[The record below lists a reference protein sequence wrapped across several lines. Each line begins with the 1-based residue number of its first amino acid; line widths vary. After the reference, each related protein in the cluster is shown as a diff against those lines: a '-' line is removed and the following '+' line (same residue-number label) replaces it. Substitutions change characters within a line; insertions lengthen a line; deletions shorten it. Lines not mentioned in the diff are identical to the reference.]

1 MKRLEPMLASV
12 GTDVPQG
19 EDWVFEPKYDGI
31 RILAFVDK
39 GAVALVSRNGLNK
52 THSFPEIA
60 DALSGLHKR
69 AKRPLVIDGE
79 IVAMRGRTPARFQAL
94 QSRMHVSDAAAIAA
108 HRDDA
113 PAAFVAFDLL
123 LDGKKS
129 LVAEPWRVR
138 RKHLAALLQPPG
150 HTGALRL
157 SDVSTHGERMLRDA
171 RKRGWEGVIAKR
183 AEAPYLP
190 GRRTRD
196 WRKLKIERRQEFVV
210 GGWTEPR
217 KTREHIGA
225 LLLGYHGADGELIYA
240 GHTGTGFTRAGLADM
255 SRRLAK
261 LARKGS
267 PFSPTPRT
275 NETAHW
281 VRPSVIGVRDDKDP
295 KDVIHEP
302 ESMARTAK
310 RKARR

>member
-1 MKRLEPMLASV
+1 MKRLAPMLASV

-60 DALSGLHKR
+60 DALGVLHER
-69 AKRPLVIDGE
+69 VQRPLVVDGE

-94 QSRMHVSDAAAIAA
+94 QSRMHVSDTAAIAA
-108 HRDDA
+108 HRNDA

-150 HTGALRL
+150 RTGALRL
-157 SDVSTHGERMLRDA
+157 SDVSTNGERMGGRHRQTRRRPISPGPTHTRLAEAEDRTSPGVRRRRMDGAATDA
-171 RKRGWEGVIAKR
+171 RAHRR
-183 AEAPYLP
+183 AA
-190 GRRTRD
+190 
-196 WRKLKIERRQEFVV
+196 
-210 GGWTEPR
+210 
-217 KTREHIGA
+217 
-225 LLLGYHGADGELIYA
+225 
-240 GHTGTGFTRAGLADM
+240 
-255 SRRLAK
+255 
-261 LARKGS
+261 ARIS
-267 PFSPTPRT
+267 
-275 NETAHW
+275 
-281 VRPSVIGVRDDKDP
+281 
-295 KDVIHEP
+295 
-302 ESMARTAK
+302 
-310 RKARR
+310 